1 MNSWKFLWC
10 HRGQHSLLYLDP
22 YRELL
27 IVLLRD
33 VQQLR
38 SVKSCKYPTGIL
50 QLSYPQAWANS
61 ATLYKHRSEL
71 IIIFIMLHCNLKEHK
86 YSTALSR
93 FSDRRERHSQPS
105 TFPEVFPRW
114 QFLDQ
119 ELSQWNI
126 SPRLYMKNLGAGFLP
141 RPCPHRKRESHIS
154 DLHSLLHSSG
164 LLVITKRRPMNSAP
178 LSYQLHLKYTL
189 PAYALNMH

>member
-86 YSTALSR
+86 YPAALSG
-93 FSDRRERHSQPS
+93 FSDRRERHSLS

-114 QFLDQ
+114 QFLRPRTVSVEHQ
-119 ELSQWNI
+119 PKAVHEKPGSRI
-126 SPRLYMKNLGAGFLP
+126 SAQTMPP
-141 RPCPHRKRESHIS
+141 
-154 DLHSLLHSSG
+154 
-164 LLVITKRRPMNSAP
+164 
-178 LSYQLHLKYTL
+178 
-189 PAYALNMH
+189 